1 MNTNEIRRLRRKF
14 ILIAM
19 FSFLMVML
27 FIGAVINISSHIVTI
42 NSIKTALTGIED
54 NQGRR
59 DDELFP
65 EDESGRPF
73 SPSFDEAFSPTY
85 KHNHYFYMK
94 YDSQSGTTETIS
106 NSNNTNELQL
116 VDKYTRRILEGGET
130 FGHYGVYYFQKK
142 EADDGSFTLT
152 LLDCTSELSSS
163 LRLLSASVLTILFT
177 LIVTFILVRVLSGKL
192 IQPEI
197 ENSRRQKQFI
207 TNASHELKT
216 PLAVIRANTELLEVT
231 EGENEWTRSTLNQVD
246 HMSGLIQNLVLIS
259 KAQERED
266 TSILSEIDASGIV
279 KQTISSFEPLAKNM
293 GKELESKVDDN
304 VSVVADESKLR
315 QLTTILLDNAINYCD
330 DGGKISVALSQLK
343 RGKNK
348 IRLIVSN
355 NYAEGEK
362 IDCNRFFDRF
372 YREDQSHNIDKGGYG
387 IGLSIAESICKQYG
401 GSIRAMFKDG
411 IICFICQI

>member
-1 MNTNEIRRLRRKF
+1 MNTNEIRKLRRKF

-94 YDSQSGTTETIS
+94 YNSQSGTTETIS

-279 KQTISSFEPLAKNM
+279 KQTISSFEPLAKNK

-315 QLTTILLDNAINYCD
+315 QLTTILLDNAIKYCD

>member
-1 MNTNEIRRLRRKF
+1 MRLR
-14 ILIAM
+14 
-19 FSFLMVML
+19 VT
-27 FIGAVINISSHIVTI
+27 SS
-42 NSIKTALTGIED
+42 
-54 NQGRR
+54 R
-59 DDELFP
+59 
-65 EDESGRPF
+65 
-73 SPSFDEAFSPTY
+73 
-85 KHNHYFYMK
+85 
-94 YDSQSGTTETIS
+94 SGT
-106 NSNNTNELQL
+106 
-116 VDKYTRRILEGGET
+116 RR
-130 FGHYGVYYFQKK
+130 
-142 EADDGSFTLT
+142 S
-152 LLDCTSELSSS
+152 
-163 LRLLSASVLTILFT
+163 SASVCICPCT
-177 LIVTFILVRVLSGKL
+177 GKL

-279 KQTISSFEPLAKNM
+279 KQTISSFEPLAKNK

-315 QLTTILLDNAINYCD
+315 QLTTILLDNAIKYCD

-348 IRLIVSN
+348 IRLVVSN

>member
-1 MNTNEIRRLRRKF
+1 MKKLDQFLLKSFVGPF
-14 ILIAM
+14 IA
-19 FSFLMVML
+19 
-27 FIGAVINISSHIVTI
+27 
-42 NSIKTALTGIED
+42 
-54 NQGRR
+54 
-59 DDELFP
+59 
-65 EDESGRPF
+65 
-73 SPSFDEAFSPTY
+73 
-85 KHNHYFYMK
+85 
-94 YDSQSGTTETIS
+94 
-106 NSNNTNELQL
+106 
-116 VDKYTRRILEGGET
+116 IL
-130 FGHYGVYYFQKK
+130 
-142 EADDGSFTLT
+142 A
-152 LLDCTSELSSS
+152 
-163 LRLLSASVLTILFT
+163 
-177 LIVTFILVRVLSGKL
+177 IVTFILVRVLSGKL

-231 EGENEWTRSTLNQVD
+231 EGENEWTRSTLSQVD
-246 HMSGLIQNLVLIS
+246 HMSGLIQNLVMIS

-266 TSILSEIDASGIV
+266 TSILSEIDASDIV
-279 KQTISSFEPLAKNM
+279 KQTISSFEPLAKQKK
-293 GKELESKVDDN
+293 KELESKIDDN

-315 QLTTILLDNAINYCD
+315 QLTTILLDNAIKYCD

-348 IRLIVSN
+348 IRLVVSN
-355 NYAEGEK
+355 NYAEGDK